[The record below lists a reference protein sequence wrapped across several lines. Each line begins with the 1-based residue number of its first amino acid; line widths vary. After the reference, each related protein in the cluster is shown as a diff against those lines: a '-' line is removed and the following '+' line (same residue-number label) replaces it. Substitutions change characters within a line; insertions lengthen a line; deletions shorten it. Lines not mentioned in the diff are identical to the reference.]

1 MVQRSESGVGAAPIT
16 RAKCGTQP
24 VEIVRRLGSEPM
36 TLNPSSDRVALL
48 GLGIMGTGMAH
59 SMLRAGI
66 DLTVWNRSPGRTDG
80 LDGALV
86 AATPSDAIEGA
97 RVVITMLSDAVATEA
112 VIASLLPT
120 MDAGTLWIQM
130 GTIGLD
136 ATTQLAAAA
145 AEAGVGFVDAPVA
158 GTKQPALEGKL
169 SVIAAGPEALRQRCE
184 VIFSAVGQRTT
195 WVSERPGDGTR
206 LKLVLNGW
214 LVSLLGGLAE
224 AIATAEAIGIDPAAF
239 LAFIDGGSL
248 GVPYAQAKGKSMI
261 DRSFPTS
268 FSSRLARKDAGL
280 VADAARDAGLS
291 LPINTAVAE
300 LFDRA
305 IEAGR
310 GDEDMAAIVTGVPG
324 VGRP

>member
-1 MVQRSESGVGAAPIT
+1 
-16 RAKCGTQP
+16 
-24 VEIVRRLGSEPM
+24 M
-36 TLNPSSDRVALL
+36 TLNPPSDRVALL
-48 GLGIMGTGMAH
+48 GLGIMGTGMAQ

-66 DLTVWNRSPGRTDG
+66 GLTVWNRSPGRTDG
-80 LDGALV
+80 LDGARV
-86 AATPSDAIEGA
+86 AATPSDAVDGA
-97 RVVITMLSDAVATEA
+97 GVVITMLSDAAATEA
-112 VIASLLPT
+112 VIVSVLPT
-120 MDAGTLWIQM
+120 MGAGALWIQM

-145 AEAGVGFVDAPVA
+145 AAAGVGYVDAPVA

-169 SVIAAGPEALRQRCE
+169 SVIAAGPAALRQQCE

-214 LVSLLGGLAE
+214 LVSLLGGLGE

-261 DRSFPTS
+261 ARSFPTS
-268 FSSRLARKDAGL
+268 FSARLARKDAGL

-291 LPINTAVAE
+291 LPVNSAVAG
-300 LFDRA
+300 LFDRVIA
-305 IEAGR
+305 AGR
-310 GDEDMAAIVTGVPG
+310 GDDDMAAIVTGVPG
-324 VGRP
+324 VGRS